1 MKPPL
6 RLSFKP
12 CIVFISYQLLTP
24 IFSSF
29 FLSRLAHSDKLC
41 DRTFSNFKSTLV
53 GGLTFM
59 IFCNVILLVM
69 KLIIDRYVVS
79 LLSKL
84 IKNYTN
90 DTVLIKVN

>member
-1 MKPPL
+1 
-6 RLSFKP
+6 
-12 CIVFISYQLLTP
+12 
-24 IFSSF
+24 
-29 FLSRLAHSDKLC
+29 
-41 DRTFSNFKSTLV
+41 
-53 GGLTFM
+53 M
-59 IFCNVILLVM
+59 IFCDVILLVM

>member
-1 MKPPL
+1 
-6 RLSFKP
+6 
-12 CIVFISYQLLTP
+12 
-24 IFSSF
+24 
-29 FLSRLAHSDKLC
+29 
-41 DRTFSNFKSTLV
+41 
-53 GGLTFM
+53 M

-69 KLIIDRYVVS
+69 KLIIDRSIVS

>member
-1 MKPPL
+1 
-6 RLSFKP
+6 
-12 CIVFISYQLLTP
+12 
-24 IFSSF
+24 
-29 FLSRLAHSDKLC
+29 
-41 DRTFSNFKSTLV
+41 
-53 GGLTFM
+53 M

-69 KLIIDRYVVS
+69 KLIFERYIVS

>member
-1 MKPPL
+1 
-6 RLSFKP
+6 
-12 CIVFISYQLLTP
+12 
-24 IFSSF
+24 
-29 FLSRLAHSDKLC
+29 
-41 DRTFSNFKSTLV
+41 
-53 GGLTFM
+53 M

-69 KLIIDRYVVS
+69 KLIIYRYIVS

>member
-1 MKPPL
+1 
-6 RLSFKP
+6 
-12 CIVFISYQLLTP
+12 
-24 IFSSF
+24 
-29 FLSRLAHSDKLC
+29 
-41 DRTFSNFKSTLV
+41 
-53 GGLTFM
+53 M

-69 KLIIDRYVVS
+69 KLIIDRYIVS

>member
-1 MKPPL
+1 
-6 RLSFKP
+6 
-12 CIVFISYQLLTP
+12 
-24 IFSSF
+24 
-29 FLSRLAHSDKLC
+29 
-41 DRTFSNFKSTLV
+41 
-53 GGLTFM
+53 M
-59 IFCNVILLVM
+59 IFCNVILFVM

>member
-1 MKPPL
+1 
-6 RLSFKP
+6 
-12 CIVFISYQLLTP
+12 
-24 IFSSF
+24 
-29 FLSRLAHSDKLC
+29 
-41 DRTFSNFKSTLV
+41 
-53 GGLTFM
+53 M

-69 KLIIDRYVVS
+69 KLIFDRYRVS

>member
-1 MKPPL
+1 
-6 RLSFKP
+6 
-12 CIVFISYQLLTP
+12 
-24 IFSSF
+24 
-29 FLSRLAHSDKLC
+29 
-41 DRTFSNFKSTLV
+41 
-53 GGLTFM
+53 M

-69 KLIIDRYVVS
+69 KLIIDRYTVS

>member
-1 MKPPL
+1 
-6 RLSFKP
+6 
-12 CIVFISYQLLTP
+12 
-24 IFSSF
+24 
-29 FLSRLAHSDKLC
+29 
-41 DRTFSNFKSTLV
+41 
-53 GGLTFM
+53 M

-69 KLIIDRYVVS
+69 KLIFDRYIVS

>member
-1 MKPPL
+1 
-6 RLSFKP
+6 
-12 CIVFISYQLLTP
+12 
-24 IFSSF
+24 
-29 FLSRLAHSDKLC
+29 
-41 DRTFSNFKSTLV
+41 
-53 GGLTFM
+53 M